1 MNKRF
6 LVVILMIWTL
16 HFFYNTASAQNK
28 IGFIDLNEVLNS
40 MPEAKKADTTLR
52 EYTDALNANANEM
65 QKELNDKYNKF
76 VADSLKM
83 TPAAKEAQRRILQ
96 DKIQELSGMD
106 QKIQNQIDTRRNEL
120 AVPIQKKALEAV
132 KTVAKENGYTHV
144 FPKEYVFVFPESDD
158 IADKV
163 KRKLGIK

>member
-1 MNKRF
+1 MNKKY
-6 LVVILMIWTL
+6 LVAILIIGTMN
-16 HFFYNTASAQNK
+16 FFNKTASAQNK

-52 EYTDALNANANEM
+52 EYTNALNANANET

-83 TPAAKEAQRRILQ
+83 TPASKEAQRRILQ

-106 QKIQNQIDTRRNEL
+106 QKIQNQIEARRNEL

-132 KTVAKENGYTHV
+132 KAVAKENGYTHV